1 MSYTELTVW
10 TRGIIMDK
18 EGRDIVNSISA
29 SARQEGKY
37 AQAMENYVDNPDRT
51 NCPTRKY
58 CRVSDS
64 VLENELTYENEHPN
78 IVVLVEGTMVKGW
91 DYMRGMPPG
100 GTLVINTHYTP
111 DYMIRF
117 VPGAERLAQLVC
129 VDAAKLADHKWLYY
143 RLGQLGLDRL
153 STEGAA
159 ERNKDIAPDIAAPL
173 IAAVVKATGVVKR
186 ETIQPMIANKKAF
199 EMALNELHILP
210 LNQWPRRKDHMS
222 TKGTRI
228 PDWLT
233 VPFAGITPAPTQEK
247 GQDLFPTG
255 NWRSIRPV
263 YRDKLPPCNNACG
276 TNEKIQGYLD
286 LVKRGKY
293 LDAYALIKE
302 DMPFPSVTGR
312 VCYHPC
318 EQACNRGQYDEAIS
332 IRAVERFLGDL
343 GQALPRDVVKP
354 GKPNGKTVAV
364 VGSGP
369 AGHSAAYQLARL
381 GYKVT
386 ILEKS
391 PKAGGLN
398 RGGIPD
404 WVLPQHV
411 LDREIERL
419 VELGVTIK
427 TNVEAG
433 KDITW
438 DDLKKNYDAC
448 VLAVGLTE
456 PNSVRAEGENKDG
469 VIYGLPFLRDIGM
482 GTSKVKLG
490 SRVAVIGGGNT
501 AIDCAR
507 EALRQGAVEVTMI
520 TVESNPQ
527 EMPCVPEDLHDMVE
541 EGVELLHGRAMTAAI
556 GNGKVEALH
565 LYPARFSGA
574 INASPITVNKEAP
587 VVRFAVDNVII
598 AIGQRA
604 ALGWLPPEFKNE
616 RGTIKID
623 RFGRLGDTNFFAAGD
638 VVQLGSGQPLMVVNA
653 VGDGK
658 RVAFNLD
665 KALRGEPLQP
675 RKIPVDVIMDLN
687 RMNMTYFPH
696 FPRVK
701 QSMLNPTSRRKTQE
715 EVIQSFTEEQAI
727 EEASRCFSCGTCNA
741 CDNCYLVCPE
751 PCIVRSARSNG
762 LYKILVD
769 YCKGCRVCIEECPTG
784 CLEGVPELDFDTGVV
799 RMDTAFAISPG
810 LHGRQAQELV
820 NLASRPAKE
829 I

>member
-1 MSYTELTVW
+1 
-10 TRGIIMDK
+10 
-18 EGRDIVNSISA
+18 
-29 SARQEGKY
+29 
-37 AQAMENYVDNPDRT
+37 
-51 NCPTRKY
+51 
-58 CRVSDS
+58 
-64 VLENELTYENEHPN
+64 
-78 IVVLVEGTMVKGW
+78 
-91 DYMRGMPPG
+91 
-100 GTLVINTHYTP
+100 
-111 DYMIRF
+111 
-117 VPGAERLAQLVC
+117 
-129 VDAAKLADHKWLYY
+129 
-143 RLGQLGLDRL
+143 
-153 STEGAA
+153 
-159 ERNKDIAPDIAAPL
+159 
-173 IAAVVKATGVVKR
+173 
-186 ETIQPMIANKKAF
+186 
-199 EMALNELHILP
+199 
-210 LNQWPRRKDHMS
+210 MS

-228 PDWLT
+228 PEWLT

-318 EQACNRGQYDEAIS
+318 ETACNRGQYDEAIS

-343 GQALPRDVVKP
+343 GQALQRDVVKP
-354 GKPNGKTVAV
+354 GKPNGKKVAV

-404 WVLPQHV
+404 WVLPQDV

-419 VELGVTIK
+419 IELGIAIK
-427 TNVEAG
+427 TNTEVG
-433 KDITW
+433 KDVSW
-438 DDLKKNYDAC
+438 DSLKKEYDAV

-456 PNSVRAEGENKDG
+456 PNSVRAEGENKQG

-490 SRVAVIGGGNT
+490 ARVAVIGGGNT

-520 TVESNPQ
+520 TVEGNPK
-527 EMPCVPEDLHDMVE
+527 EMPCVPEDLHDMLE
-541 EGVELLHGRAMTAAI
+541 EGVELIHGKAVTAVL
-556 GNGKVEALH
+556 GNGKVEALQLH
-565 LYPARFSGA
+565 PAKFSGA
-574 INASPITVNKEAP
+574 INASPITINKEVAAEK
-587 VVRFAVDNVII
+587 FAVDNVII
-598 AIGQRA
+598 AVGQHSSLA
-604 ALGWLPPEFKNE
+604 WLPAEFKTE
-616 RGTIKID
+616 RGSIKID

-638 VVQLGSGQPLMVVNA
+638 IVQLGSGQPLMVVNA

-665 KALRGEPLQP
+665 KALRGETLEP
-675 RKIPVDVIMDLN
+675 RKIAIDVIVDLN

-701 QSMLNPTSRRKTQE
+701 QGMLNPTSRKKTQE
-715 EVIQSFTEEQAI
+715 EVILAFTEEQAV
-727 EEASRCFSCGTCNA
+727 EEAGRCFSCGTCNA

-751 PCIVRSARSNG
+751 PCIARSDRSNG

-784 CLEGVPELDFDTGVV
+784 CLEGVPELDFDAGVV

-810 LHGRQAQELV
+810 LHGRQAQELA

>member
-1 MSYTELTVW
+1 
-10 TRGIIMDK
+10 
-18 EGRDIVNSISA
+18 
-29 SARQEGKY
+29 
-37 AQAMENYVDNPDRT
+37 
-51 NCPTRKY
+51 
-58 CRVSDS
+58 
-64 VLENELTYENEHPN
+64 
-78 IVVLVEGTMVKGW
+78 
-91 DYMRGMPPG
+91 
-100 GTLVINTHYTP
+100 
-111 DYMIRF
+111 
-117 VPGAERLAQLVC
+117 
-129 VDAAKLADHKWLYY
+129 
-143 RLGQLGLDRL
+143 
-153 STEGAA
+153 
-159 ERNKDIAPDIAAPL
+159 
-173 IAAVVKATGVVKR
+173 
-186 ETIQPMIANKKAF
+186 
-199 EMALNELHILP
+199 
-210 LNQWPRRKDHMS
+210 MS

-228 PDWLT
+228 PEWLT

-276 TNEKIQGYLD
+276 TNETIQGYLD

-343 GQALPRDVVKP
+343 GQALQRDVVKP
-354 GKPNGKTVAV
+354 GKPIGKKVAV

-391 PKAGGLN
+391 PRAGGLN

-404 WVLPQHV
+404 WVLPQDV

-419 VELGVTIK
+419 IELGIAIK
-427 TNVEAG
+427 TNTEVG
-433 KDITW
+433 KDVSW
-438 DDLKKNYDAC
+438 DSLKKEYDAV
-448 VLAVGLTE
+448 VLAVGLTD
-456 PNSVRAEGENKDG
+456 PNSVRAEGEDKAG

-490 SRVAVIGGGNT
+490 ARVAVIGGGNT

-520 TVESNPQ
+520 TVEGNPQ
-527 EMPCVPEDLHDMVE
+527 EMPCVPEDFHDMTE
-541 EGVELLHGRAMTAAI
+541 EGVELIHGRAMTAVL
-556 GNGKVEALH
+556 GNGKVEALQLH
-565 LYPARFSGA
+565 PAKFSGA
-574 INASPITVNKEAP
+574 INASPITINKDVAAEK
-587 VVRFAVDNVII
+587 FLVDNVIV
-598 AIGQRA
+598 AVGQHA
-604 ALGWLPPEFKNE
+604 SLAWLPAEFKSE
-616 RGTIKID
+616 RGTIKVD

-638 VVQLGSGQPLMVVNA
+638 IVQLGSGQPLMVVNA

-665 KALRGEPLQP
+665 KALRGESLEP
-675 RKIPVDVIMDLN
+675 RKIAIDVIVDLN

-701 QSMLNPTSRRKTQE
+701 QEMLNPASRKKTQD
-715 EVIQSFTEEQAI
+715 EVILAFTEEQAV
-727 EEASRCFSCGTCNA
+727 EEAGRCFSCGTCNA

-751 PCIVRSARSNG
+751 PCIARSDRSNG

-784 CLEGVPELDFDTGVV
+784 CLEGVPELDFDAGVV

-810 LHGRQAQELV
+810 LHGRQAQELA

-829 I
+829 L

>member
-1 MSYTELTVW
+1 
-10 TRGIIMDK
+10 
-18 EGRDIVNSISA
+18 
-29 SARQEGKY
+29 
-37 AQAMENYVDNPDRT
+37 
-51 NCPTRKY
+51 
-58 CRVSDS
+58 
-64 VLENELTYENEHPN
+64 
-78 IVVLVEGTMVKGW
+78 
-91 DYMRGMPPG
+91 
-100 GTLVINTHYTP
+100 
-111 DYMIRF
+111 
-117 VPGAERLAQLVC
+117 
-129 VDAAKLADHKWLYY
+129 
-143 RLGQLGLDRL
+143 
-153 STEGAA
+153 
-159 ERNKDIAPDIAAPL
+159 
-173 IAAVVKATGVVKR
+173 
-186 ETIQPMIANKKAF
+186 
-199 EMALNELHILP
+199 
-210 LNQWPRRKDHMS
+210 MS

-228 PDWLT
+228 PEWLT

-255 NWRSIRPV
+255 NWRAIRPV

-343 GQALPRDVVKP
+343 GQALPKDVVKP
-354 GKPNGKTVAV
+354 GKPNGKKVAV
-364 VGSGP
+364 IGSGP

-381 GYKVT
+381 GYQVS

-419 VELGVTIK
+419 GELGITIK
-427 TNVEAG
+427 TNCEVG
-433 KDITW
+433 KDVSW
-438 DDLKKNYDAC
+438 DDLKKNYNAC

-456 PNSVRAEGENKDG
+456 PNSVRAEGENTAG

-482 GTSKVKLG
+482 GTSKIKLG
-490 SRVAVIGGGNT
+490 PRVVVIGGGNT

-520 TVESNPQ
+520 TVEGNSR
-527 EMPCVPEDLHDMVE
+527 EMPCVPEDLRDMLE
-541 EGVELLHGRAMTAAI
+541 EGVELIHGRAMTAVL
-556 GNGKVEALH
+556 GNGKVEAINLH
-565 LYPARFSGA
+565 PARFAGA
-574 INASPITVNKEAP
+574 VNASPINIDRETPAQ
-587 VVRFAVDNVII
+587 RFACDNVII
-598 AIGQRA
+598 AVGQHA
-604 ALGWLPPEFKNE
+604 SLAWLPAEFKTE
-616 RGTIKID
+616 RGTIKVD

-638 VVQLGSGQPLMVVNA
+638 IVQLGSGQPLMVVNA

-675 RKIPVDVIMDLN
+675 RKITVDVIVDLN

-696 FPRVK
+696 FPRVE
-701 QSMLNPTSRRKTQE
+701 QGMLNPTSRKKTQD
-715 EVIQSFTEEQAI
+715 EVIQSFSEEQAV

-820 NLASRPAKE
+820 NLSKRPAKQ

>member
-1 MSYTELTVW
+1 
-10 TRGIIMDK
+10 
-18 EGRDIVNSISA
+18 
-29 SARQEGKY
+29 
-37 AQAMENYVDNPDRT
+37 
-51 NCPTRKY
+51 
-58 CRVSDS
+58 
-64 VLENELTYENEHPN
+64 
-78 IVVLVEGTMVKGW
+78 
-91 DYMRGMPPG
+91 
-100 GTLVINTHYTP
+100 
-111 DYMIRF
+111 
-117 VPGAERLAQLVC
+117 
-129 VDAAKLADHKWLYY
+129 
-143 RLGQLGLDRL
+143 
-153 STEGAA
+153 
-159 ERNKDIAPDIAAPL
+159 
-173 IAAVVKATGVVKR
+173 
-186 ETIQPMIANKKAF
+186 
-199 EMALNELHILP
+199 
-210 LNQWPRRKDHMS
+210 MS

-228 PDWLT
+228 PEWLT

-318 EQACNRGQYDEAIS
+318 ETACNRGQYDEAIS

-343 GQALPRDVVKP
+343 GQALQRDVVKP
-354 GKPNGKTVAV
+354 GKPNGKKVAV

-404 WVLPQHV
+404 WVLPQNI

-419 VELGVTIK
+419 IELGIAIK
-427 TNVEAG
+427 TNTEFG
-433 KDITW
+433 KDVSW
-438 DDLKKNYDAC
+438 DSLKKDYDAV
-448 VLAVGLTE
+448 VLAVGLPE
-456 PNSVRAEGENKDG
+456 PNSVRAEGENKQG

-482 GTSKVKLG
+482 GTSTVKLG
-490 SRVAVIGGGNT
+490 ARVAVIGGGNT

-520 TVESNPQ
+520 TVEGNPK
-527 EMPCVPEDLHDMVE
+527 EMPCVPEDLHDMLE
-541 EGVELLHGRAMTAAI
+541 EGVELIHGKAMTAVL
-556 GNGKVEALH
+556 GNGKVEALQLH
-565 LYPARFSGA
+565 PAKFSGA
-574 INASPITVNKEAP
+574 INASPITINKD
-587 VVRFAVDNVII
+587 VVPEKFAVDNVIV
-598 AIGQRA
+598 AVGQRA
-604 ALGWLPPEFKNE
+604 SLAWLPAEFKNE
-616 RGTIKID
+616 RGTIKVD
-623 RFGRLGDTNFFAAGD
+623 RFGRLGDSNFFAAGD
-638 VVQLGSGQPLMVVNA
+638 IVQLGSGQPLMVVNA

-665 KALRGEPLQP
+665 KALRGETLEP
-675 RKIPVDVIMDLN
+675 RKIAIDVIVDLN

-701 QSMLNPTSRRKTQE
+701 QGMLNPTSRKKTQD
-715 EVIQSFTEEQAI
+715 EVILAFTEEQAV
-727 EEASRCFSCGTCNA
+727 EEAGRCFSCGTCNA

-751 PCIVRSARSNG
+751 PCIARSDRSNG

-784 CLEGVPELDFDTGVV
+784 CLEGVPELDFDAGVV

-810 LHGRQAQELV
+810 LHGRQAQELA

-829 I
+829 L

>member
-1 MSYTELTVW
+1 
-10 TRGIIMDK
+10 
-18 EGRDIVNSISA
+18 
-29 SARQEGKY
+29 
-37 AQAMENYVDNPDRT
+37 
-51 NCPTRKY
+51 
-58 CRVSDS
+58 
-64 VLENELTYENEHPN
+64 
-78 IVVLVEGTMVKGW
+78 
-91 DYMRGMPPG
+91 
-100 GTLVINTHYTP
+100 
-111 DYMIRF
+111 
-117 VPGAERLAQLVC
+117 
-129 VDAAKLADHKWLYY
+129 
-143 RLGQLGLDRL
+143 
-153 STEGAA
+153 
-159 ERNKDIAPDIAAPL
+159 
-173 IAAVVKATGVVKR
+173 
-186 ETIQPMIANKKAF
+186 
-199 EMALNELHILP
+199 
-210 LNQWPRRKDHMS
+210 MS

-255 NWRSIRPV
+255 NWRAIRPV

-343 GQALPRDVVKP
+343 GQALPKDVVKP
-354 GKPNGKTVAV
+354 GKPNGKKVAV

-419 VELGVTIK
+419 VELGIEIK
-427 TNVEAG
+427 TNCEVG
-433 KDITW
+433 KDVSW
-438 DDLKKNYDAC
+438 DHLKKNYDAC

-456 PNSVRAEGENKDG
+456 PNSIRAEGENKQG

-490 SRVAVIGGGNT
+490 PRVVVIGGGNT

-520 TVESNPQ
+520 TVEGNPQ
-527 EMPCVPEDLHDMVE
+527 EMPCVPEDLHDMLE
-541 EGVELLHGRAMTAAI
+541 EGVELIHGRACTVVH
-556 GNGKVEALH
+556 GNGKVEALQ
-565 LYPARFSGA
+565 LQPAKFSGA
-574 INASPITVNKEAP
+574 INASPIVVNKDVPGE
-587 VVRFAVDNVII
+587 RFAVDNVII
-598 AIGQRA
+598 AVGQHA
-604 ALGWLPPEFKNE
+604 ALAWLPAEFKNE
-616 RGTIKID
+616 RGTVKVD
-623 RFGRLGDTNFFAAGD
+623 RFGRLGDSNFFAAGD
-638 VVQLGSGQPLMVVNA
+638 IVQLGSGQPLMVVNA

-665 KALRGEPLQP
+665 KALRGEALEP
-675 RKIPVDVIMDLN
+675 RKIAIDVIMDLN

-696 FPRVK
+696 FPRVT
-701 QSMLNPTSRRKTQE
+701 QGMLNPTTRKKTQD
-715 EVIQSFTEEQAI
+715 EVIQSFTEEQAV

-820 NLASRPAKE
+820 SLASRPAKE

>member
-1 MSYTELTVW
+1 
-10 TRGIIMDK
+10 
-18 EGRDIVNSISA
+18 
-29 SARQEGKY
+29 
-37 AQAMENYVDNPDRT
+37 
-51 NCPTRKY
+51 
-58 CRVSDS
+58 
-64 VLENELTYENEHPN
+64 
-78 IVVLVEGTMVKGW
+78 
-91 DYMRGMPPG
+91 
-100 GTLVINTHYTP
+100 
-111 DYMIRF
+111 
-117 VPGAERLAQLVC
+117 
-129 VDAAKLADHKWLYY
+129 
-143 RLGQLGLDRL
+143 
-153 STEGAA
+153 
-159 ERNKDIAPDIAAPL
+159 
-173 IAAVVKATGVVKR
+173 
-186 ETIQPMIANKKAF
+186 
-199 EMALNELHILP
+199 
-210 LNQWPRRKDHMS
+210 MS
-222 TKGTRI
+222 TKGTHI
-228 PDWLT
+228 PDWLK
-233 VPFAGITPAPTQEK
+233 VPFAGITPAPSQEK

-255 NWRSIRPV
+255 NWRAIRPV

-343 GQALPRDVVKP
+343 GQALKRDVVKA
-354 GKPNGKTVAV
+354 GTPNGKKVAV
-364 VGSGP
+364 IGSGP

-404 WVLPQHV
+404 WVLPQAV

-419 VELGVTIK
+419 VELGVEIK
-427 TNVEAG
+427 TNVEVG
-433 KDITW
+433 KDITL
-438 DDLKKNYDAC
+438 DDLKKNYDAT
-448 VLAVGLTE
+448 VFAVGLTE
-456 PNSVRAEGENKDG
+456 SNSARAEGENKAG
-469 VIYGLPFLRDIGM
+469 VIFGLPFLRDIGM

-507 EALRQGAVEVTMI
+507 EALRQGALEVTMI
-520 TVESNPQ
+520 TVEANRD
-527 EMPCVPEDLHDMVE
+527 EMPASPEDLHDMLE
-541 EGVELLHGRAMTAAI
+541 EGVELLHGLAMTHVL
-556 GNGKVEALH
+556 GEGKAEALQLH
-565 LYPARFSGA
+565 PARFTGK
-574 INASPITVNKEAP
+574 INASPIAIDREAP
-587 VVRFAVDNVII
+587 ATEFAVDTVII
-598 AIGQRA
+598 AVGQKA
-604 ALGWLPPEFKNE
+604 KLDWMPAEFKTE

-623 RFGRLGDTNFFAAGD
+623 EFGRIGNTNFFAAGD

-665 KALRGEPLQP
+665 KVLRNVPLEPRTVP
-675 RKIPVDVIMDLN
+675 IDVIVDLN

-701 QSMLNPTSRRKTQE
+701 QAMLAPKARRTTQQ
-715 EVIQSFTEEQAI
+715 EVILSYTEEQASD
-727 EEASRCFSCGTCNA
+727 EASRCFSCGTCNA

-751 PCIVRSARSNG
+751 PCIVRSVRSNG

-799 RMDTAFAISPG
+799 RMDTAFAISQG
-810 LHGRQAQELV
+810 LHGRQAEELR
-820 NLASRPAKE
+820 NLADRPAKS

>member
-1 MSYTELTVW
+1 
-10 TRGIIMDK
+10 
-18 EGRDIVNSISA
+18 
-29 SARQEGKY
+29 
-37 AQAMENYVDNPDRT
+37 
-51 NCPTRKY
+51 
-58 CRVSDS
+58 
-64 VLENELTYENEHPN
+64 
-78 IVVLVEGTMVKGW
+78 
-91 DYMRGMPPG
+91 
-100 GTLVINTHYTP
+100 
-111 DYMIRF
+111 
-117 VPGAERLAQLVC
+117 
-129 VDAAKLADHKWLYY
+129 
-143 RLGQLGLDRL
+143 
-153 STEGAA
+153 
-159 ERNKDIAPDIAAPL
+159 
-173 IAAVVKATGVVKR
+173 
-186 ETIQPMIANKKAF
+186 
-199 EMALNELHILP
+199 
-210 LNQWPRRKDHMS
+210 MS
-222 TKGTRI
+222 TKGTKI

-233 VPFAGITPAPTQEK
+233 VPFAGITPAPSQDK
-247 GQDLFPTG
+247 GQNLFPTG
-255 NWRSIRPV
+255 NWRAIRPV

-318 EQACNRGQYDEAIS
+318 EQACNRGKYDEAIS

-343 GQALPRDVVKP
+343 GQALTNDVVQP
-354 GKPNGKTVAV
+354 GKPNGKKVGV

-404 WVLPQHV
+404 WVLPQDV

-419 VELGVTIK
+419 VQLGITIK
-427 TNVEAG
+427 TNCEVG
-433 KDITW
+433 KDVSW
-438 DDLKKNYDAC
+438 DDLKRDYDAC

-456 PNSVRAEGENKDG
+456 PNSVKAEGENKAG
-469 VIYGLPFLRDIGM
+469 VLYGLPFLRDIGM

-490 SRVAVIGGGNT
+490 ARVAVIGGGNT

-507 EALRQGAVEVTMI
+507 EALRQGALEVTMI
-520 TVESNPQ
+520 TVERNQ
-527 EMPCVPEDLHDMVE
+527 KEMPAVPEDLHDMLE
-541 EGVELLHGRAMTAAI
+541 EGVELMHGRAMTAVL
-556 GNGKVEALH
+556 GSGKVEALQLH
-565 LYPARFSGA
+565 PARFSGA
-574 INASPITVNKEAP
+574 INASAINIDRDAQPKK
-587 VVRFAVDNVII
+587 FAVDNVII
-598 AIGQRA
+598 AVGQHA
-604 ALGWLPPEFKNE
+604 SLAWLPQEFKNE

-638 VVQLGSGQPLMVVNA
+638 IVQLGSGQPLMVVNA

-675 RKIPVDVIMDLN
+675 RTIAVDVIMDLN

-696 FPRVK
+696 FPRI
-701 QSMLNPTSRRKTQE
+701 QQELLPSASRKRTQD
-715 EVIQSFTEEQAI
+715 EVIQGFSQ
-727 EEASRCFSCGTCNA
+727 EEAVEEAARCFSCGTCNA

-751 PCIVRSARSNG
+751 PCIARPARSNG

-799 RMDTAFAISPG
+799 RMDTAFAITHG

-820 NLASRPAKE
+820 NLSSRPPKD

>member
-1 MSYTELTVW
+1 
-10 TRGIIMDK
+10 
-18 EGRDIVNSISA
+18 
-29 SARQEGKY
+29 
-37 AQAMENYVDNPDRT
+37 
-51 NCPTRKY
+51 
-58 CRVSDS
+58 
-64 VLENELTYENEHPN
+64 
-78 IVVLVEGTMVKGW
+78 
-91 DYMRGMPPG
+91 
-100 GTLVINTHYTP
+100 
-111 DYMIRF
+111 
-117 VPGAERLAQLVC
+117 
-129 VDAAKLADHKWLYY
+129 
-143 RLGQLGLDRL
+143 
-153 STEGAA
+153 
-159 ERNKDIAPDIAAPL
+159 
-173 IAAVVKATGVVKR
+173 
-186 ETIQPMIANKKAF
+186 
-199 EMALNELHILP
+199 
-210 LNQWPRRKDHMS
+210 MS

-228 PDWLT
+228 PEWLT

-318 EQACNRGQYDEAIS
+318 ETACNRGQYDEAIS

-343 GQALPRDVVKP
+343 GQALQRDVVKP
-354 GKPNGKTVAV
+354 GKPNGKKVAV

-404 WVLPQHV
+404 WVLPQDV

-419 VELGVTIK
+419 IELGIAIK
-427 TNVEAG
+427 TNTEVG
-433 KDITW
+433 KDVSW
-438 DDLKKNYDAC
+438 DSLKKDYDAV

-456 PNSVRAEGENKDG
+456 PNSVRAEGENKQG

-490 SRVAVIGGGNT
+490 ARVAVIGGGNT

-520 TVESNPQ
+520 TVEGNPK
-527 EMPCVPEDLHDMVE
+527 EMPCVPEDLHDMLE
-541 EGVELLHGRAMTAAI
+541 EGVELINGKAVTAVL
-556 GNGKVEALH
+556 GNGRVEALELH
-565 LYPARFSGA
+565 PAKFSGA
-574 INASPITVNKEAP
+574 INASPITINKDVAAEK
-587 VVRFAVDNVII
+587 FAVDNVII
-598 AIGQRA
+598 AVGQHA
-604 ALGWLPPEFKNE
+604 SLAWLPAEFKTE
-616 RGTIKID
+616 RGSIKID

-638 VVQLGSGQPLMVVNA
+638 IVQLGSGQPLMVVNA

-665 KALRGEPLQP
+665 KALRGEALEP
-675 RKIPVDVIMDLN
+675 RTIAIDVIVDLN

-701 QSMLNPTSRRKTQE
+701 QDMLNPTSRKKTQD
-715 EVIQSFTEEQAI
+715 EVILAFTEEQAV
-727 EEASRCFSCGTCNA
+727 EEAGRCFSCGTCNA

-751 PCIVRSARSNG
+751 PCIARSDRSNG

-784 CLEGVPELDFDTGVV
+784 CLEGVPELDFDAGVV

-810 LHGRQAQELV
+810 LHGRQAQELA

-829 I
+829 L

>member
-1 MSYTELTVW
+1 
-10 TRGIIMDK
+10 
-18 EGRDIVNSISA
+18 
-29 SARQEGKY
+29 
-37 AQAMENYVDNPDRT
+37 
-51 NCPTRKY
+51 
-58 CRVSDS
+58 
-64 VLENELTYENEHPN
+64 
-78 IVVLVEGTMVKGW
+78 
-91 DYMRGMPPG
+91 
-100 GTLVINTHYTP
+100 
-111 DYMIRF
+111 
-117 VPGAERLAQLVC
+117 
-129 VDAAKLADHKWLYY
+129 
-143 RLGQLGLDRL
+143 
-153 STEGAA
+153 
-159 ERNKDIAPDIAAPL
+159 
-173 IAAVVKATGVVKR
+173 
-186 ETIQPMIANKKAF
+186 
-199 EMALNELHILP
+199 
-210 LNQWPRRKDHMS
+210 MS
-222 TKGTRI
+222 TKGTHI
-228 PDWLT
+228 PDWLA

-255 NWRSIRPV
+255 NWRAIRPV
-263 YRDKLPPCNNACG
+263 YRDKMPPCNNACG

-318 EQACNRGQYDEAIS
+318 EQACNRGKYDEAIS

-343 GQALPRDVVKP
+343 GQSLPRDVVKAGP
-354 GKPNGKTVAV
+354 SNGKKVAV

-381 GYKVT
+381 GYAVT

-404 WVLPQHV
+404 WVLPQDV

-419 VELGVTIK
+419 VELGITIK
-427 TNVEAG
+427 TNTEVG
-433 KDITW
+433 KDVSW
-438 DDLKKNYDAC
+438 DDLKKKYDAC

-456 PNSVRAEGENKDG
+456 PNSVRADGEDKKG
-469 VIYGLPFLRDIGM
+469 VLYGLPFLRDIGM

-490 SRVAVIGGGNT
+490 PRVAVIGGGNT

-507 EALRQGAVEVTMI
+507 EALRQGAEAVTMI
-520 TVESNPQ
+520 TIESNTG

-541 EGVELLHGRAMTAAI
+541 EGVELMHGLAMTAVL
-556 GNGKVEALH
+556 GNGKVDALQ
-565 LYPARFSGA
+565 LRPARFTGK
-574 INASPITVNKEAP
+574 INASPIEINKDAP
-587 VVRFAVDNVII
+587 PAKFVVDNVII
-598 AIGQRA
+598 AVGQHA
-604 ALGWLPPEFKNE
+604 SLGWLPEEFKNE

-623 RFGRLGDTNFFAAGD
+623 RFGRLGDTMFFAAGD
-638 VVQLGSGQPLMVVNA
+638 VVQVGSGQPLMVVNA

-665 KALRGEPLQP
+665 KVLQGQPLQERMVP
-675 RKIPVDVIMDLN
+675 LDVITDLA
-687 RMNMTYFPH
+687 RMNMTYFPK
-696 FPRVK
+696 FARV
-701 QSMLNPTSRRKTQE
+701 QQAMLPPVSRRRTQE
-715 EVIQSFTEEQAI
+715 EVIQAYSEEQAI
-727 EEASRCFSCGTCNA
+727 DEANRCFSCGTCNA

-751 PCIVRSARSNG
+751 PCIVRSVRSNG

-799 RMDTAFAISPG
+799 RMDTAFAITQG
-810 LHGRQAQELV
+810 LHGRQTEELK
-820 NLASRPAKE
+820 NLPQRPAKD